1 MTQKPPEKLPQFDV
15 SFVFCVR
22 AERVETQECGLAF
35 RGLLIVE
42 TNFQEAKEFLLFS
55 LLLLLQLS
63 RYCVLCV
70 AEAEYKKKKKYV
82 AKRSAAVKC
91 LGLCCCTLGSAS
103 LAPRSAIVSFR
114 SFPRPQ
120 LAFYELIR
128 WPLLLL
134 HPFGRP
140 ASAGVCLNLLPVAI
154 CTYICTY
161 MAYIASTLTT
171 HKLVEY
177 VAYVA

>member
-70 AEAEYKKKKKYV
+70 AEAEYKKKKNMWRSGALLSSV
-82 AKRSAAVKC
+82 WDSAAA
-91 LGLCCCTLGSAS
+91 L
-103 LAPRSAIVSFR
+103 
-114 SFPRPQ
+114 
-120 LAFYELIR
+120 
-128 WPLLLL
+128 WDLL
-134 HPFGRP
+134 H
-140 ASAGVCLNLLPVAI
+140 SLLA
-154 CTYICTY
+154 
-161 MAYIASTLTT
+161 AR
-171 HKLVEY
+171 
-177 VAYVA
+177 

>member
-1 MTQKPPEKLPQFDV
+1 MALKIFYSILLDAFSIDFNSILISIYKYPKEFLHKQIFLVVLFANEHHVLFVNKLQNYFKFKLIHFDTKTPEKLPQFDV

-70 AEAEYKKKKKYV
+70 AKAEYKKKKICGE
-82 AKRSAAVKC
+82 AER
-91 LGLCCCTLGSAS
+91 CCQ
-103 LAPRSAIVSFR
+103 VSGT
-114 SFPRPQ
+114 
-120 LAFYELIR
+120 
-128 WPLLLL
+128 LLL
-134 HPFGRP
+134 HSGICFTRSSQRDSQLPFV
-140 ASAGVCLNLLPVAI
+140 S
-154 CTYICTY
+154 
-161 MAYIASTLTT
+161 
-171 HKLVEY
+171 
-177 VAYVA
+177 